1 LVIPA
6 ILAGVVAVT
15 ADAKIGDRPAASLVI
30 VLLAGLIYFVANE
43 FLSSLAVS
51 TREHR
56 TLRSTLVA
64 DLKGFGVAL
73 LGLIPIAWLM
83 ALAYSSV
90 GPWVLALFALPLY
103 MNRASYASVVE
114 IRNMFTQTVTALA
127 SAIDARDPSTK
138 KHSEHV
144 SSIAV
149 EIGQVLQLGEADLE
163 RLEWAG
169 LLHDIGKIGI
179 PDAVLLKPGRL
190 NREERE
196 EMNRHPQRGW
206 QILTPVER
214 LKRERELILHH
225 HQWFNGSG
233 YPRVNDAGEPVD
245 PREAEAYGEARPL
258 VAHEIPRLARIL
270 HVADAFEAMT
280 AARPYRPVPLTA
292 QQALAELRK
301 YKGIQFDPEI
311 VEAFE
316 KTDSA
321 HGEAEYQHRRE
332 AEAAAQ
338 IPQIGEVARKRTRAA
353 VSASVPAEPS

>member
-1 LVIPA
+1 
-6 ILAGVVAVT
+6 
-15 ADAKIGDRPAASLVI
+15 
-30 VLLAGLIYFVANE
+30 
-43 FLSSLAVS
+43 
-51 TREHR
+51 
-56 TLRSTLVA
+56 
-64 DLKGFGVAL
+64 
-73 LGLIPIAWLM
+73 M
-83 ALAYSSV
+83 ALAYSFI
-90 GPWVLALFALPLY
+90 GPFVVLLFALPLY
-103 MNRASYASVVE
+103 TTRASYASVVE

-149 EIGQVLQLGEADLE
+149 EIGQVLQLGEADIE

-179 PDAVLLKPGRL
+179 PDSVLLKPDRL
-190 NREERE
+190 TREERE

-206 QILTPVER
+206 AILAPVER

-233 YPRVNDAGEPVD
+233 YPRVNEAGDPVD
-245 PREAEAYGEARPL
+245 PSDTELYAEARPL

-292 QQALAELRK
+292 AQALAELRK

-321 HGEAEYQHRRE
+321 RGEAEYQHRRD
-332 AEAAAQ
+332 AEVAAQ

-353 VSASVPAEPS
+353 VSASVPVEPS